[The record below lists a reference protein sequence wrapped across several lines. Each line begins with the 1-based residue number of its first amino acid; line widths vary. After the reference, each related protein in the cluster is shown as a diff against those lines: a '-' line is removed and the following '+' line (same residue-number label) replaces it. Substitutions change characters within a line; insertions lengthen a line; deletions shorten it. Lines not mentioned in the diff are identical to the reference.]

1 MSTAV
6 KYLFGIG
13 MLLGVIANW
22 FWFRMI
28 RELNT
33 VLPPAKH
40 IFWWQN
46 RERYF
51 EIKSLHEEL
60 FPTGRNRTAWFVLTV
75 LFVSLLILAVV
86 LAVKPK

>member
-1 MSTAV
+1 
-6 KYLFGIG
+6 
-13 MLLGVIANW
+13 
-22 FWFRMI
+22 MI